1 VFTAHF
7 FLLVESTTV
16 KASRPPWNR
25 RLRSLAALVLVIVI
39 ISPLGTAGAQS
50 QGPVYIVKEGDT
62 LWGIAQVFGTDV
74 ETLASFNGLT
84 PNSTIY
90 PGMSLVIPGFEGVQG
105 ELQTQDVGFGDT
117 LGSLATR
124 YGVPMSALAR
134 LNHVLNPDRLYL
146 GQPIIIPISAETA
159 GAMPQSLPVQ
169 ADTGEG
175 ALSVAARAGIN
186 PWLVHAH
193 TSPGEALW
201 AVPGELILL
210 DGTARDTTALP
221 APLGSV
227 DVTPAPAVQG
237 HTVEVTVES
246 PGSVWLEGQLNDKPL
261 NFHPLDDTHSVALQG
276 VYALLD
282 PGLYDLELRAYTAQ
296 GGELLASY
304 AQPVRVASGGYPFDP
319 ILSVPPE
326 TIDPEYTGPEDE
338 LVASIVTQVTDD
350 RMWDGPFEFP
360 GPYTDSFPSRFGSRR
375 NYNGTGYN
383 YYHSGLDFYGGTG
396 TAITAPAPGRV
407 VFTEELKVR
416 GNTTII
422 DHGWGIFTAYL
433 HQSEFDVAV
442 GDRVEAGQ
450 TIGLVGGTGRV
461 TGPHLHWEVWVGGVP
476 VDPIEWTEQT
486 FP

>member
-1 VFTAHF
+1 MAKSAFPIH
-7 FLLVESTTV
+7 L
-16 KASRPPWNR
+16 
-25 RLRSLAALVLVIVI
+25 RLRSLLALVCACVLLF
-39 ISPLGTAGAQS
+39 PPGTAGAQS
-50 QGPVYIVKEGDT
+50 QGPTYIVKEGDT

-84 PNSTIY
+84 SNSTIF
-90 PGMSLVIPGFEGVQG
+90 PGMSLIIPGFEGVEG

-117 LGSLATR
+117 LDSLAMR
-124 YGVPMSALAR
+124 YGVPSPALAR
-134 LNHVLNPDRLYL
+134 LNRVLNPSRLYL
-146 GQPIIIPISAETA
+146 GQPIIIPVSAESSKA
-159 GAMPQSLPVQ
+159 LAQSQPLQTDPGQ
-169 ADTGEG
+169 G
-175 ALSVAARAGIN
+175 ALAIAARAGIN

-193 TSPGEALW
+193 TSPGEGLW

-227 DVTPAPAVQG
+227 DVTPSPTVQG
-237 HTVEVTVES
+237 HTVEVNVES
-246 PGSVWLEGQLNDKPL
+246 PGPVWLEGQLNGKPL
-261 NFHPLDDTHSVALQG
+261 NFHPLDDTHMVALQG

-282 PGLYDLELRAYTAQ
+282 PGLYDLELRAYATQ
-296 GGELLASY
+296 GGEMLASY
-304 AQPVRVASGGYPFDP
+304 TQPVHVTSGGYPFDP
-319 ILSVPPE
+319 ILAVPPE

-338 LVASIVTQVTDD
+338 LIASIVTQVTDE
-350 RMWDGPFEFP
+350 RTWNGPFQFP
-360 GPYTDSFPSRFGSRR
+360 GSYTDSFPSRFGSRR

-396 TAITAPAPGRV
+396 TPITAPAPGRV
-407 VFTEELKVR
+407 VLAQELKVR

-433 HQSEFDVAV
+433 HQSEFEVAV
-442 GDRVEAGQ
+442 GDRVETGQ

-476 VDPIEWTEQT
+476 VDPIEWTEQA